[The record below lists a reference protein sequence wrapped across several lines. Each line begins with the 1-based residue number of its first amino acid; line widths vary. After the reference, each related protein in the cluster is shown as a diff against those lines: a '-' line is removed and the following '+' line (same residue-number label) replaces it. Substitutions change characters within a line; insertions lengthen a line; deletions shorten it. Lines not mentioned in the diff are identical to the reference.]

1 MRKIVELGA
10 VLFSLLL
17 GSCGGDS
24 SPTASTPKKG
34 DLMIDR
40 YTKVLL
46 MPIVALRRH
55 QKPLFV
61 GVIAMMLSSLLLLGC
76 SAQASPTGTEETS
89 LADQVKGTFIGEF
102 QNPSMSSSPHYISD
116 YEIIVTK
123 IDDTSVRVAPA
134 SGSASSTFVA
144 NLEST
149 VNGSVTS
156 ITLKAPADIVENN
169 GSYVVY
175 SGVARLAYAYHLG
188 GSESANLEIFTGLK
202 Q

>member
-1 MRKIVELGA
+1 
-10 VLFSLLL
+10 
-17 GSCGGDS
+17 
-24 SPTASTPKKG
+24 
-34 DLMIDR
+34 MIDR
-40 YTKVLL
+40 CTKVLL

-102 QNPSMSSSPHYISD
+102 LNPSMSSSISD

>member
-1 MRKIVELGA
+1 M
-10 VLFSLLL
+10 
-17 GSCGGDS
+17 
-24 SPTASTPKKG
+24 T
-34 DLMIDR
+34 DR
-40 YTKVLL
+40 YAKVLL

-61 GVIAMMLSSLLLLGC
+61 GVITMMLSSLLLLGC
-76 SAQASPTGTEETS
+76 GGGAAPTESTPIGGDDTGTGMEETS

-102 QNPSMSSSPHYISD
+102 QNPSMSSSQSNYK
-116 YEIIVTK
+116 IIVTK

-156 ITLKAPADIVENN
+156 ITLKAPDDIVENN
-169 GSYVVY
+169 GTFVVVA
-175 SGVARLAYAYHLG
+175 GVGLLSYAYHLG
-188 GSESANLEIFTGLK
+188 GSDSANLEIFSGAK

>member
-46 MPIVALRRH
+46 MPIAALRRH

-76 SAQASPTGTEETS
+76 SAQ
-89 LADQVKGTFIGEF
+89 GE
-102 QNPSMSSSPHYISD
+102 PDRH
-116 YEIIVTK
+116 
-123 IDDTSVRVAPA
+123 
-134 SGSASSTFVA
+134 
-144 NLEST
+144 
-149 VNGSVTS
+149 
-156 ITLKAPADIVENN
+156 
-169 GSYVVY
+169 
-175 SGVARLAYAYHLG
+175 G
-188 GSESANLEIFTGLK
+188 GNIPG
-202 Q
+202 

>member
-1 MRKIVELGA
+1 M
-10 VLFSLLL
+10 
-17 GSCGGDS
+17 
-24 SPTASTPKKG
+24 T
-34 DLMIDR
+34 DR

-46 MPIVALRRH
+46 MTIVALRRH

-102 QNPSMSSSPHYISD
+102 QNPSMSSSISD
-116 YEIIVTK
+116 YAIIVTK

-144 NLEST
+144 NLESA
-149 VNGSVTS
+149 VNGSVTYIKLTVPS
-156 ITLKAPADIVENN
+156 DIVENN
-169 GSYVVY
+169 GSFVVV
-175 SGVARLAYAYHLG
+175 SGVGQLAYAYHLG
-188 GSESANLEIFTGLK
+188 GSDSGNLEIFTGAK

>member
-1 MRKIVELGA
+1 
-10 VLFSLLL
+10 
-17 GSCGGDS
+17 
-24 SPTASTPKKG
+24 
-34 DLMIDR
+34 
-40 YTKVLL
+40 
-46 MPIVALRRH
+46 
-55 QKPLFV
+55 
-61 GVIAMMLSSLLLLGC
+61 MMLSSLLLLGC

-102 QNPSMSSSPHYISD
+102 QNPSMSSSISD

-169 GSYVVY
+169 GSFSVV
-175 SGVARLAYAYHLG
+175 SGVGRLSYMYHLG
-188 GSESANLEIFTGLK
+188 GSNQNNAETFSGAR